1 MNEKYLITKI
11 LNNNCMIIDM
21 DGTEKLFLGKGVA
34 FGKKNGEYCAVP
46 SEVDKIF
53 VIEEKRRRRRRRS
66 VVDCK

>member
-34 FGKKNGEYCAVP
+34 FGNKKGDYCAVT

-53 VIEEKRRRRRRRS
+53 VSE
-66 VVDCK
+66 